1 MSNYD
6 KSIVIHTRSSQER
19 VNLYVAVI
27 MGLNMDNIHIPS
39 IVSGP
44 TTSHAT
50 TKTLEQ
56 AQLSLMGFHSEKQRI
71 EKEISALS
79 RVLKSVCFRL
89 PHSALHARRLI
100 IVHINSM
107 RLT

>member
-1 MSNYD
+1 M
-6 KSIVIHTRSSQER
+6 IVIEYTQDQR
-19 VNLYVAVI
+19 VNLYVAV

-56 AQLSLMGFHSEKQRI
+56 GQLSLMELHSEKQRI
-71 EKEISALS
+71 EKEVSALS
-79 RVLKSVCFRL
+79 RVLESVCSRL
-89 PHSALHARRLI
+89 PRSAMHARRLI

-107 RLT
+107 KST

>member
-1 MSNYD
+1 MINPHNI
-6 KSIVIHTRSSQER
+6 KPET
-19 VNLYVAVI
+19 VNLYLAV

-56 AQLSLMGFHSEKQRI
+56 GQLSLMELHSEKQRI
-71 EKEISALS
+71 EKEVSALS
-79 RVLKSVCFRL
+79 RVLESVCFRL
-89 PHSALHARRLI
+89 PHSAMQARRLI
-100 IVHINSM
+100 IVHIDSM

>member
-1 MSNYD
+1 MIDSY
-6 KSIVIHTRSSQER
+6 IYTRSSLER
-19 VNLYVAVI
+19 INLYVAV
-27 MGLNMDNIHIPS
+27 MRLNMDNIHIPS

-56 AQLSLMGFHSEKQRI
+56 GQLSLMELHSEKQRI
-71 EKEISALS
+71 EKEVSALS
-79 RVLKSVCFRL
+79 RVLESVCFRL
-89 PHSALHARRLI
+89 PHSAMHARRLI
-100 IVHINSM
+100 ILHIDSI

>member
-1 MSNYD
+1 MRYPLSNYD
-6 KSIVIHTRSSQER
+6 VFIVIHTRSSQKR

-39 IVSGP
+39 IVSGS

-56 AQLSLMGFHSEKQRI
+56 GQLSLMELHSEKQRI
-71 EKEISALS
+71 EKEVSALS
-79 RVLKSVCFRL
+79 RVLESVCSGSFTQL
-89 PHSALHARRLI
+89 YMPEGS
-100 IVHINSM
+100 
-107 RLT
+107 

>member
-1 MSNYD
+1 
-6 KSIVIHTRSSQER
+6 
-19 VNLYVAVI
+19 
-27 MGLNMDNIHIPS
+27 MDNIHIPS

-56 AQLSLMGFHSEKQRI
+56 GQLSLMELHSEKQRI
-71 EKEISALS
+71 EKEISALT
-79 RVLKSVCFRL
+79 RVLESVCLRL
-89 PHSALHARRLI
+89 LHSAMHARRLI
-100 IVHINSM
+100 IIHINSM